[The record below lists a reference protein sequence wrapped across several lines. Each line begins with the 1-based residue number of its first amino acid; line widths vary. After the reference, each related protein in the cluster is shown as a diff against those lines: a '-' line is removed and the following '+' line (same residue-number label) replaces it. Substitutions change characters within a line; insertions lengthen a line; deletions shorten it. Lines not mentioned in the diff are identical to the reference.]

1 MATKKV
7 KKINILTTNTHW
19 FTGWKY
25 CVSTSTSLM
34 STSWIEH
41 FFVTKEAAH
50 SFAAEAERQGYVYLI
65 ATPETY

>member
-1 MATKKV
+1 MAKKV
-7 KKINILTTNTHW
+7 KKIDILTTNTRW

-41 FFVTKEAAH
+41 FFFSKEAAH